1 MAVQFLTGLNV
12 NGNINVN
19 TNQLQNVII
28 QPLAT
33 DPAGIDGRIYY
44 NSGTNKLKIYNGTD
58 WVAFQTGTDG
68 DTTYDLAGVGSS
80 NGTAGLALTGS
91 DATTDTVLIIGAG
104 TSLVTR
110 SVNTITVTSN
120 DQFEGTVKSVTSSN
134 STFISTVVSGTAV
147 DPILTASLSATG
159 TPGSTNFLRGD
170 NTWAVVDSSLTLTG
184 DVTGSGTNTVA
195 TTISAGAVD
204 FAMINPA
211 VIITQSE
218 GIGNNN
224 NDVTLPTTAA
234 VKDYVDSSI
243 VGQLVYQGGYNAA
256 TNTPNLDLPP
266 TGTINQGF
274 TYTVTVDGTF
284 FTEQVRVGDLLIA
297 NGNTPT
303 TLSDWTTVQ
312 NNIDLANATTVG
324 IGNVLAGEAID
335 VSYSSGSATVSVEDS
350 SASNKGAVIVTGG
363 SGIDVAYASGTA
375 TVSLGAQN
383 SLTFTNTGPAT
394 IGTSYTITSA
404 THGLGTNSSI
414 IMVQLVEV
422 STGETVYTNITR
434 GASGLITITFAD
446 SQAINTYR
454 ALLQKIG

>member
-394 IGTSYTITSA
+394 IGT
-404 THGLGTNSSI
+404 L
-414 IMVQLVEV
+414 
-422 STGETVYTNITR
+422 
-434 GASGLITITFAD
+434 
-446 SQAINTYR
+446 
-454 ALLQKIG
+454 K